1 MADVGDLRVKLSLTS
16 ADFER
21 SVANMNRTLK
31 AMGQEIRGLQNRGK
45 EWGSSIEGL
54 KQKQDAYGR
63 LLDGQRTKV
72 QKLNEQYQRAKQ
84 EQGENAVAT
93 QRLAEQLNRA
103 NAEMNRTERELNE
116 VTSALQQQEAEL
128 ARSQTVWARFGE
140 AAQQAGA
147 KLKAIGQSMTS
158 VGKTLSMSVTAPIT
172 ALAVGATKAAIDF
185 ESAFAGVRKTVDTS
199 EAGFAKLEKGILEMA
214 RTLPASASEIAGVAE
229 AAGQLGIAEENIL
242 GFTRTIIDLGEST
255 NLTLEQAS
263 SEFARFA
270 NITGMSQQDFDRL
283 GSSIVALGN
292 NMATTESEIMSM
304 AMRLAAQG
312 KQVGMSEAQI
322 VALSGTLSSLGIE
335 AEAGGTAM
343 TTILKK
349 IQTAVG
355 EGGASLEGF
364 AKAAGMSSAEFKAA
378 FEKDAV
384 GALDVFVKGLAK
396 SGDEGK
402 NLTTILADLGIKGV
416 YESDTLLRL
425 AGASDLLSDAVKT
438 SSDAWTENSA
448 LSDEAAQ
455 RYETTASQLAMLKNK
470 ITEIGIAFGQ
480 VLIPMLMAVVDAI
493 TPMVEKFAEMD
504 EKTRIVIIAIAG
516 IAAAIG
522 PALIVIGTLLS
533 SIGTIVSALGAM
545 SAAVASAGGAAAV
558 LGTAITVMT
567 GPIGL
572 AIAAVAG
579 LTAGAVALFKH
590 FSSDAVEP
598 TERFGESIEGLS
610 EKTREAADAFYT
622 MSDEVGQAVMDM
634 SIRGIEMTGEM
645 ATGIQEKMNS
655 MNEQILTGMQ
665 KRHDDQIALMQNHF
679 LNSSALSDAEE
690 ELIIQK
696 QQNRHNLERIEVE
709 TQQQRIN
716 EIMNVA
722 REEKRALTQAEADEI
737 QMIRERMNEQ
747 AVTVLTESEVE
758 QKIILERLKQES
770 GRLTAEQAAE
780 VAKNSAKQR
789 DEAIKA
795 AEEQY
800 DKTLAEIIRMRDE
813 TGDITAEQADKMI
826 AEAEKAK
833 LGTVKHAENMHS
845 EVVTQAQ
852 QQATEHVDKVN
863 WETGEVLTKWEVFKN
878 NTSRKWQEIKA
889 DTSQKW
895 KQMQTDILNKAK
907 GIVTDASKK
916 WEELKT
922 TTSKKYEEVK
932 NEMKKK
938 MDEASKKV
946 LEIVGKIPGKAGE
959 KAVEMVKVGQDL
971 VQGMIDGIL
980 EWGENAVEAIT
991 GVVDGVINKAKSLLK
1006 IKSPSRVFMQIG
1018 RWTSEGWAI
1027 GIEDSGNKVINAVS
1041 DIALTAKDIAEHY
1054 AKEEVQLVKA
1064 TRETIAKL
1072 EKDTA
1077 TEIAKIKQRSNED
1090 VLKIQKAAWAKRRKT
1105 NEQENI
1111 KIRRIQ
1117 EDAAAKIL
1125 KLQETANKKKLDM
1138 QQKNAKDIITLN
1150 EKMNKDLLEETKRY
1164 IDDKKSLDEFSLIQE
1179 AAVWEQA
1186 IKLFDEGS
1194 KERVK
1199 AQQEYKKAVDA
1210 VNKEILSINQSYQQ
1224 EMKKIN
1230 DDLLKQENDLNKA
1243 YEDSLSKRQ
1252 STLQSF
1258 AGTFDAFQIEI
1269 KQSGFELLNNLQ
1281 SQVDGFKKWQEEFEK
1296 LSNRNIDASLME
1308 ELSELGVKALPQL
1321 IALNQLTD
1329 EQLSQYSDLYQ
1340 EKSQLARE
1348 QAEKELSGMRED
1360 TDKQILALRESAG
1373 KQLDKLQKEWDLKIK
1388 ALTRS
1393 TAGELSSLQQIGVDA
1408 GQGLLNGLASMQGPL
1423 IDKANEIANTIKS
1436 TIQSAL
1442 DIHSPSRTMRGFG
1455 VNIGEGLVLGMDDM
1469 LEKVKGAAQRLSV
1482 SVDSNFATPSQS
1494 QSYDYSRTFAPTV
1507 KVYTQNSGADAMDRT
1522 LRRLA
1527 FQF

>member
-292 NMATTESEIMSM
+292 NMATTEAEIMSM

-364 AKAAGMSSAEFKAA
+364 AKAAGMSSTEFKAA

-545 SAAVASAGGAAAV
+545 STAVASAGGFMSILSAAF
-558 LGTAITVMT
+558 TALT

-572 AIAAVAG
+572 TIAAVVAI
-579 LTAGAVALFKH
+579 GAALVASYHYFDGFK
-590 FSSDAVEP
+590 AVVDNA
-598 TERFGESIEGLS
+598 FN
-610 EKTREAADAFYT
+610 AAL
-622 MSDEVGQAVMDM
+622 G
-634 SIRGIEMTGEM
+634 
-645 ATGIQEKMNS
+645 
-655 MNEQILTGMQ
+655 
-665 KRHDDQIALMQNHF
+665 
-679 LNSSALSDAEE
+679 
-690 ELIIQK
+690 IIQS
-696 QQNRHNLERIEVE
+696 V
-709 TQQQRIN
+709 
-716 EIMNVA
+716 MSA
-722 REEKRALTQAEADEI
+722 I
-737 QMIRERMNEQ
+737 QSFITDIWGQ
-747 AVTVLTESEVE
+747 
-758 QKIILERLKQES
+758 
-770 GRLTAEQAAE
+770 
-780 VAKNSAKQR
+780 
-789 DEAIKA
+789 
-795 AEEQY
+795 
-800 DKTLAEIIRMRDE
+800 
-813 TGDITAEQADKMI
+813 ITAFWN
-826 AEAEKAK
+826 
-833 LGTVKHAENMHS
+833 ENG
-845 EVVTQAQ
+845 AQ
-852 QQATEHVDKVN
+852 IQQATQNVWSVIQGIISAVMPVISTIIQTAMIIIQSIVEQVWNAIKGVIQGVLDVILGLVKTFSSLFTGDWRGLWEGIKQLISGAVQAIWNIMQLMFFARIISGAAAFATGFRGIISSVWNAIKSIFTSSVN
-863 WETGEVLTKWEVFKN
+863 SVKTVFSTGFNTIRTVASTSMNSVRSVISSIWNAIKSIFSNTINAIKSVVSSGFNSVL
-878 NTSRKWQEIKA
+878 NTIRNIMTNVVSAVTGTASRMLSA
-889 DTSQKW
+889 
-895 KQMQTDILNKAK
+895 
-907 GIVTDASKK
+907 
-916 WEELKT
+916 
-922 TTSKKYEEVK
+922 
-932 NEMKKK
+932 
-938 MDEASKKV
+938 
-946 LEIVGKIPGKAGE
+946 GK
-959 KAVEMVKVGQDL
+959 DL
-971 VQGMIDGIL
+971 VRGLIDGIMSM
-980 EWGENAVEAIT
+980 GGAAIDAIT
-991 GVVDGVINKAKSLLK
+991 GVVDGVINKAKSLLG

-1018 RWTSEGWAI
+1018 RWTIEGWAI
-1027 GIEDSGNKVINAVS
+1027 GAEDSGNKVINAVS

-1054 AKEEVQLVKA
+1054 AKEEVQLVKT

-1243 YEDSLSKRQ
+1243 YEDTLSKRQ
-1252 STLQSF
+1252 STLKSF

-1360 TDKQILALRESAG
+1360 TDKQILALRETAG

-1423 IDKANEIANTIKS
+1423 IDKASEIANAIKS

-1442 DIHSPSRTMRGFG
+1442 DIHSPSRAMRGFG
-1455 VNIGEGLVLGMDDM
+1455 INIGEGLVLGMDDM
-1469 LEKVKGAAQRLSV
+1469 LEKVKQAAQRLSV

-1507 KVYTQNSGADAMDRT
+1507 KVYTQNNGADAMDRT